1 MFLLHLQVLE
11 EPVFIRLAERSHSRS
26 PHHSEDE
33 EDASDEEEDSE
44 EDDSEED
51 DSWETLCQDTIT
63 PYEPIRPPSG
73 DDSDP
78 DPPTLGEVL
87 LTVLDWYSSHKQT
100 YTATEDLYK
109 ILELVVP
116 KGTTVGTFK
125 QLRAVLDTHRLET
138 CQMYDACPKGCIVY
152 HNFTGVMQSHQYGD
166 LDQCPYCESPRHVGM
181 GSLHRAAHV
190 VYFFPIARF
199 LKDLFSRA
207 DLCPY
212 LDNRPSPT
220 TPESSIKLS
229 RGYRDKVLN
238 NVSLRGDHRNQGL
251 VLSTDGIPY
260 FGAASKH
267 SRGAWPV
274 LGRLASLP
282 DGLWDR
288 FEFAH
293 LWGLE
298 AQEHWET
305 DIETGNV
312 HRKRR

>member
-1 MFLLHLQVLE
+1 MFLVHLQVLE

-26 PHHSEDE
+26 PHHSEEDE
-33 EDASDEEEDSE
+33 EDASDKEEDSE

-63 PYEPIRPPSG
+63 PHEPIRPPSG
-73 DDSDP
+73 DDP

-109 ILELVVP
+109 VLELVVP

-138 CQMYDACPKGCIVY
+138 CQMYDACPKGCMVY

-166 LDQCPYCESPRHVGM
+166 LDQCPYCESPRYVGM

-260 FGAASKH
+260 FGAAAKH

-305 DIETGNV
+305 DIETGKV

>member
-1 MFLLHLQVLE
+1 MLE
-11 EPVFIRLAERSHSRS
+11 EPVPRSRSRS

-44 EDDSEED
+44 EDDS
-51 DSWETLCQDTIT
+51 WKTLCQDKIE
-63 PYEPIRPPSG
+63 PDEPIRPLSE
-73 DDSDP
+73 DDS

-100 YTATEDLYK
+100 YTSTEDLYS
-109 ILELVVP
+109 ILEMVVP
-116 KGTTVGTFK
+116 EGTTVGTFK
-125 QLRAVLDTHRLET
+125 QLRAVLDTHRLDT

-166 LDQCPYCESPRHVGM
+166 LDQCPYCESQRYVGM

-260 FGAASKH
+260 FGAAAKH

-305 DIETGNV
+305 DIETGKV